1 MPITVLGGIYSG
13 AFTATESAAIAV
25 AYSLIVEFFFH
36 RELKLGR
43 LPEVLAETAQ
53 LLGSLFLILVLAVS
67 LNKFLTFEQIPQ
79 ALVTSLSG
87 AIHDQTTFLIGVNLL
102 LLLAGAFMDA
112 LSAILVLAPL
122 LVPLAT
128 HYGVNVIHFGVIMI
142 VNLEIGYLTPPV
154 GVNLFVGSSVFRE
167 PIGTVIRSV
176 IPLIG
181 VLLLGLAVVT
191 FWPDLAL
198 FLVRK

>member
-1 MPITVLGGIYSG
+1 
-13 AFTATESAAIAV
+13 
-25 AYSLIVEFFFH
+25 
-36 RELKLGR
+36 GR